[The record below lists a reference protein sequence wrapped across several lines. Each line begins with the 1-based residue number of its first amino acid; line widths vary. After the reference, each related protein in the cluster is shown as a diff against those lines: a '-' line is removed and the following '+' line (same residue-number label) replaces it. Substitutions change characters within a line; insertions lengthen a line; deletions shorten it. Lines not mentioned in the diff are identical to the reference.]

1 MLDWT
6 LPTAV
11 KPKLNSSDAELLA
24 LADSAA
30 CFAPSLAIIELRFWA
45 VHTAEAIR

>member
-11 KPKLNSSDAELLA
+11 KPKLNSSELLA

-30 CFAPSLAIIELRFWA
+30 CFAPSLEIIELRFWA
-45 VHTAEAIR
+45 VHTAEAIS